1 MMDLRIEHLR
11 TLAAVVDAGTLDA
24 AARAL
29 RLTPSAVSQRIT
41 ALERSAGRVLLRRT
55 RPATTTEAGDA
66 VLRHARQVLL
76 LERDLDGLLGVGDA
90 DGRHAGAAAVPVVVN
105 GDSLASWLLPAFAAL
120 HEETGQAVEVLREDE
135 HHSLDLLRDGSAMAA
150 VTSVREPVQGCTS
163 ERLGRM
169 RYRALATPAFRD
181 RHLPDGPTPSA
192 LAVAPLV
199 MYDRKD
205 AMQDRWLRG
214 RRAPAVQP
222 RHYVPS
228 SAEFVTAVTL
238 GMGWGMVPDL
248 QGEAL
253 VERGVLVPLDTAS
266 HVDVA
271 LHWQR
276 WSVDSPVLADLT
288 RHVRAAAA
296 SLR

>member
-1 MMDLRIEHLR
+1 MMDIRTEHLR
-11 TLAAVVDAGTLDA
+11 TLAAVIDTGTLDA

-90 DGRHAGAAAVPVVVN
+90 DAPRAGTAAVPVVVN

-120 HEETGQAVEVLREDE
+120 AAGTGQAVEVLREDE
-135 HHSLDLLRDGSAMAA
+135 HHSSTSCATDPRWPPSRACARRCRAAPRSASAGCGTARSRPPPTSPRTSPTGPRRARWPWLRSSCSTARTRCRTAGSAAA
-150 VTSVREPVQGCTS
+150 ARPPASRATTCRRPRSSSRPSRSAWAGACCRTCRAR
-163 ERLGRM
+163 RL
-169 RYRALATPAFRD
+169 
-181 RHLPDGPTPSA
+181 
-192 LAVAPLV
+192 VASG
-199 MYDRKD
+199 
-205 AMQDRWLRG
+205 A
-214 RRAPAVQP
+214 
-222 RHYVPS
+222 
-228 SAEFVTAVTL
+228 
-238 GMGWGMVPDL
+238 
-248 QGEAL
+248 
-253 VERGVLVPLDTAS
+253 LVPLDAGS